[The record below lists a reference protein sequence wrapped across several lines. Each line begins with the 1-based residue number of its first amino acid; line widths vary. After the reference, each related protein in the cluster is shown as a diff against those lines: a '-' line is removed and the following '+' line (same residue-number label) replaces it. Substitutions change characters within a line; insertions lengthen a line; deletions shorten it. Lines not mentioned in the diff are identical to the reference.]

1 LLVFLDLFFAI
12 FCPKIACQAPKPPN
26 PLPDNNIRVTKKFTQ
41 TAIIEIVEKKTEKP
55 GPKRSGLFTLSQ
67 INEDF
72 TSSVTDFKDFRT
84 DQKSKYKSKV
94 PAMKT
99 LHSLMGGGGASL
111 PRRYNRE
118 SSQNMPDTKD
128 DKADNRTALL
138 NLIATLSFKLGD
150 FTLAS
155 GKKSDYYIDCRT
167 TTLHAEGGRLSG
179 LVLYDLIRE
188 HIPQAEAV
196 GGLTMGADPL
206 VSNTASASAW
216 ALADHTEI
224 LELSRTLELGDE
236 DPEPVPTL
244 IHGFLVRK
252 AEKTHGTGRKIEGFL
267 TPGAHVVIVD
277 DVCTTG
283 GSTITAIEA
292 AREAGMHVAGVL
304 CLVDR
309 EQGGRANIEAACN
322 GAPFIAVFT
331 ATEVRAA
338 HLAQQK
344 KRKKN
349 ERP

>member
-1 LLVFLDLFFAI
+1 M
-12 FCPKIACQAPKPPN
+12 PETKI
-26 PLPDNNIRVTKKFTQ
+26 
-41 TAIIEIVEKKTEKP
+41 
-55 GPKRSGLFTLSQ
+55 
-67 INEDF
+67 
-72 TSSVTDFKDFRT
+72 
-84 DQKSKYKSKV
+84 
-94 PAMKT
+94 
-99 LHSLMGGGGASL
+99 
-111 PRRYNRE
+111 
-118 SSQNMPDTKD
+118 
-128 DKADNRTALL
+128 DNRTALL

-188 HIPQAEAV
+188 HIPNPDRIEAV

-216 ALADHTEI
+216 ALTDHTEI
-224 LELSRTLELGDE
+224 LELSRSLELGDE
-236 DPEPVPTL
+236 GSEPVPTL

-267 TPGAHVVIVD
+267 TPGANVVIVD

-322 GAPFIAVFT
+322 GAPFLSVFT

-344 KRKKN
+344 NRKTN
-349 ERP
+349 ERS

>member
-1 LLVFLDLFFAI
+1 M
-12 FCPKIACQAPKPPN
+12 PT
-26 PLPDNNIRVTKKFTQ
+26 DNK
-41 TAIIEIVEKKTEKP
+41 
-55 GPKRSGLFTLSQ
+55 
-67 INEDF
+67 
-72 TSSVTDFKDFRT
+72 
-84 DQKSKYKSKV
+84 
-94 PAMKT
+94 
-99 LHSLMGGGGASL
+99 
-111 PRRYNRE
+111 
-118 SSQNMPDTKD
+118 
-128 DKADNRTALL
+128 TALL

-155 GKKSDYYIDCRT
+155 GKKSDYYIDCRI

-179 LVLYDLIRE
+179 LVFYDLIRE
-188 HIPQAEAV
+188 HTPHVEAV

-216 ALADHTEI
+216 ALTDHHEI
-224 LELSRTLELGDE
+224 LELSRELDLDHE
-236 DPEPVPTL
+236 SHTEPVPAL

-267 TPGAHVVIVD
+267 KPGAHVVIVD

-309 EQGGRANIEAACN
+309 EQGGRAAIEAACN

-331 ATEVRAA
+331 AAEVRAA
-338 HLAQQK
+338 HVAQQK
-344 KRKKN
+344 KK
-349 ERP
+349 

>member
-1 LLVFLDLFFAI
+1 
-12 FCPKIACQAPKPPN
+12 
-26 PLPDNNIRVTKKFTQ
+26 
-41 TAIIEIVEKKTEKP
+41 
-55 GPKRSGLFTLSQ
+55 
-67 INEDF
+67 
-72 TSSVTDFKDFRT
+72 
-84 DQKSKYKSKV
+84 
-94 PAMKT
+94 
-99 LHSLMGGGGASL
+99 
-111 PRRYNRE
+111 
-118 SSQNMPDTKD
+118 MPDT
-128 DKADNRTALL
+128 KADNRTALL
-138 NLIATLSFKLGD
+138 DLIATLSFKLGD

-155 GKKSDYYIDCRT
+155 GKKSDYYIDCRI

-188 HIPQAEAV
+188 HVPHAEAV

-216 ALADHTEI
+216 ALADHNEI
-224 LELSRTLELGDE
+224 IELSSALELEEE
-236 DPEPVPTL
+236 DPGPAPTL

-267 TPGAHVVIVD
+267 KPGANVIIVD

-292 AREAGMHVAGVL
+292 TREAGMHVAGVF

-322 GAPFIAVFT
+322 GVPFISVFT

-338 HLAQQK
+338 HIAQQK
-344 KRKKN
+344 KK
-349 ERP
+349 